1 MKPASRTL
9 LVIVVVAIAAL
20 IYFVGIRPRLAA
32 STDLADRARALGHPP
47 VNVVVAH
54 HAPNANEVLLPASL
68 KAFQE
73 APIYARTNGYIAK
86 YLVDLGDQVKAG
98 QALAVI
104 EGPEVDQELNQARAA
119 LEQAAANLELARSS
133 ATRWKDLGAQNAVA
147 QQEVDEK
154 TAALAARDADV
165 HAAQANVARLSQLK
179 DYQTITAPFDG
190 VISARNVD
198 VGSLITAGG
207 SGRELFRLAQT
218 GTLRVYASV
227 PQTYFSSVKP
237 GLDVDVLVNEFP
249 SRVFSGKVVRVAGAL
264 DAATRTLLT
273 EVQVPNEK
281 GELLAGMFG
290 QVRFKLQA
298 GDPPLIIPSNA
309 VILRSDGTF
318 VGTVDASNTLH
329 FVRVRL
335 GRDFG
340 LQVEIT
346 AGLADGATVV
356 ANPSDALADG
366 EVVEP
371 IAPAVARKA

>member
-1 MKPASRTL
+1 MKTASRPL
-9 LVIVVVAIAAL
+9 FLIIAVAFVAL
-20 IYFVGIRPRLAA
+20 IYFVGIRPRLLA
-32 STDLADRARALGHPP
+32 SSELAERARLVGRPP
-47 VNVVVAH
+47 VNVVTAH
-54 HAPNANEVLLPASL
+54 HSPNANEVVLPASL
-68 KAFQE
+68 QAFVE
-73 APIYARTNGYIAK
+73 APIYARTNGYLAK
-86 YLVDLGDQVKAG
+86 YLVDLGDSVKAG
-98 QALAVI
+98 QPLGII
-104 EGPEVDQELNQARAA
+104 EAPEVDQDLNQARAA
-119 LEQAAANLELARSS
+119 LEQATANLELARTS

-165 HAAQANVARLSQLK
+165 HAAQANVARLTQLK
-179 DYQTITAPFDG
+179 DYQTIVAPFDG

-198 VGSLITAGG
+198 IGALITAGG
-207 SGRELFRLAQT
+207 GGRELFRLAQT
-218 GTLRVYASV
+218 GTLRVYASI
-227 PQTYFSSVKP
+227 PQTYFNSIKP

-249 SRVFSGKVVRVAGAL
+249 SRVFAGKVVRVAGAL

-290 QVRFKLQA
+290 QVRFKLTA

-318 VGTVDASNTLH
+318 VATVDAQNKLH
-329 FVRVRL
+329 FIKVKL

-340 LQVEIT
+340 LQVEIA

-356 ANPSDALADG
+356 ANPNDALSEG
-366 EVVEP
+366 QEVEP
-371 IAPAVARKA
+371 LAPAPAKKA